1 MARRAGLSV
10 IGTLGVL
17 LLQERPGFI
26 IPAMA
31 RAMQI
36 LVVACSLALG
46 IITTPLEAEAQ
57 RARKLPRV
65 GVLSPFVS
73 ASDSF
78 PELFRQGLREL
89 GYVEGQNI
97 ALEYRSAEGIA
108 DRLPGLAA
116 ELTRLGVDVIV
127 TTTPSG
133 AQAAKQ
139 ATTTIPIVFGG
150 VDDAVEQGFVA
161 SLARPGGN
169 VTGATWLNTEL
180 SAKRL
185 ELLKEALPKVTRVA
199 VLREAVGGAA
209 SLRATEGAARSLGVR
224 LQVIELRDPGELP
237 SAFAAMTHEHVG
249 ALIVLQGPMI
259 ASQQR
264 QIVNLAAE
272 NRLPAIFSDGAFVEA
287 GGLMSY
293 GPKLVDF
300 YRRAAAYVEKIL
312 KGARPG
318 DLPVEQPTHFELR
331 VNLRT
336 ARALRLSLPQSILLR
351 ADAIQ

>member
-1 MARRAGLSV
+1 M
-10 IGTLGVL
+10 TLTL
-17 LLQERPGFI
+17 
-26 IPAMA
+26 
-31 RAMQI
+31 
-36 LVVACSLALG
+36 ACALALG
-46 IITTPLEAEAQ
+46 ILTTPLNAEAQ
-57 RARKLPRV
+57 RASKLPRV
-65 GVLSPFVS
+65 GVLSPFMS
-73 ASDSF
+73 ASDPF
-78 PELFRQGLREL
+78 LGAFRQGLREL
-89 GYVEGQNI
+89 GYVEGQNVV
-97 ALEYRSAEGIA
+97 LEYRSAEGRG
-108 DRLPGLAA
+108 DRLRGLAA
-116 ELTRLGVDVIV
+116 ELTRLRVDLIV
-127 TTTPSG
+127 TTTSLG

-139 ATTTIPIVFGG
+139 ATTTTPIVLGG

-161 SLARPGGN
+161 RLARPGGN
-169 VTGATWLNTEL
+169 VTGVSWLNTEL

-185 ELLKEALPKVTRVA
+185 EILKEALPKLTHIA

-237 SAFAAMTHEHVG
+237 SAFAAMAHEHVG

-264 QIVNLAAE
+264 RIVDLAAE

-318 DLPVEQPTHFELR
+318 DLPVEQPTQFELR

-336 ARALRLSLPQSILLR
+336 AKALRLSLPQSILLR
-351 ADAIQ
+351 ADGIE

>member
-1 MARRAGLSV
+1 M
-10 IGTLGVL
+10 TL
-17 LLQERPGFI
+17 
-26 IPAMA
+26 
-31 RAMQI
+31 I
-36 LVVACSLALG
+36 LACALALG
-46 IITTPLEAEAQ
+46 ILTTPLTAEAQ
-57 RARKLPRV
+57 RASKLPRV
-65 GVLSPFVS
+65 GVLSPFMS
-73 ASDSF
+73 ASDPF
-78 PELFRQGLREL
+78 LGAFRQGLREL
-89 GYVEGQNI
+89 GYLEGQNVV
-97 ALEYRSAEGIA
+97 LEYRSAEGTG

-116 ELTRLGVDVIV
+116 ELTRLRVDVIV
-127 TTTPSG
+127 TTTSLG

-139 ATTTIPIVFGG
+139 ATTTTPIVLGG

-169 VTGATWLNTEL
+169 VTGASWLNTEL

-185 ELLKEALPKVTRVA
+185 EFLKEALPKLTHVA

-224 LQVIELRDPGELP
+224 LRVIELRDPNELP
-237 SAFAAMTHEHVG
+237 SAFAAITHERVG
-249 ALIVLQGPMI
+249 ALMLLQGPML

-264 QIVNLAAE
+264 QILELAAK
-272 NRLPAIFSDGAFVEA
+272 NRLPAIFPDGTLVEA

-300 YRRAAAYVEKIL
+300 YRRAAAFVDKIL

-318 DLPVEQPTHFELR
+318 DLPVEQPTQFELR

-336 ARALRLSLPQSILLR
+336 AKALHLSLPQSILVR
-351 ADAIQ
+351 ADVIQ